1 MTPFIHLKS
10 HSEYSLIDSILDIDT
25 LVKAAVNDKMPAIAI
40 TDRVNL
46 FGLVK
51 FYKKAL
57 EYGIKPIF
65 GADLIL
71 KEDKEFF
78 LMTALCKNQKGYAH
92 LRELISKAYLQGQ
105 VNSIPTIQWE
115 WLQTHREG
123 LIILSGGRHGDMG
136 KAFMT
141 DDMPL
146 AINRLQRWQKYFP
159 DHFYLELQRT
169 HRDGEE
175 NYIQSTLM
183 LAEKFS
189 VPVVATN
196 DVRFMHQAD
205 FEAHEARVCI
215 QSSRVLND
223 PKRPKNYS
231 DQQYFKTAAEMAEL
245 FSDIP
250 EALQNTVEIAK
261 RCTVELAL
269 DKAYLPQ
276 FPLPSGVE
284 LQKYF
289 EEKAYAGLSERL
301 INVLAV
307 VQIADVSDTT
317 HDLPLSQNVT
327 GDLPLSQN
335 VTGDLPLSQ
344 DVTGAARVSERYHDR
359 LAFELNVINQMG
371 FSGYFLIVADFIAWA
386 KKNNI
391 PVGPGRGSGAGSLV
405 AYSLGIT
412 GLDPIEHELLF
423 ERFLNPERVSMPDF
437 DIDFCMDNRDRVID
451 YVADK
456 YGRDAVSQIITYG
469 TMAAR
474 AVVRDVGRV
483 LGFPYG
489 FVDKIAKLI
498 PFEIGITLEKA
509 LVQEV
514 ELAKLYNTEEEVK
527 TLIDLAKKLEGLA
540 RNAGKHAA
548 GVVIAPT
555 KLTDFAP
562 LYCEAGS
569 NHIVTQF
576 DKDDAEAVGLVKFD
590 FLGLRTLTIIQWAV
604 DSINARTCQ
613 QLNIDNIP
621 LDDAKTFAFLKTCA
635 TTAVFQF
642 ESRGMKD
649 LIRRI
654 QPDCFDELTAIGA
667 LYRPGPLESG
677 MVDDFI
683 NRKQGREKVHYFHP
697 DIESILKPTY
707 GVILYQEQVMQI
719 AQVLSGYSL
728 GGADLLR
735 RAMGKKKPEEMA
747 KQRETFITGA
757 KNRDVD
763 EKIAAHIFDIMEKFS
778 GYGFNKSH
786 SAAYALISY
795 QTAYL
800 KAHYPAEFMAA
811 VLSSDMDNTDK
822 VVSFYH
828 ECQSMELKIV
838 LPNINISDYP
848 FTVNNQG
855 DIKYGLGAIK
865 GVGEAAAKHIVS
877 EREKNGNYRDLF
889 DFCER
894 LNLHTVSRRT
904 IEPLIRSGAMDD
916 FGVNRK
922 TLLASIDKAIKGADQ
937 KHKSTSAGQTDLFA
951 ALLSD
956 EKNPNTDNYILISH
970 EDALEKLEGEKA
982 VLGHYLSGHP
992 IKIYENEIAG
1002 FATCQLK
1009 DLSQH
1014 LGKSVIV
1021 AGLLIDLRR
1030 IITKLGKRMA
1040 VITMEDRTGVVEMTL
1055 FSKIF
1060 DEVSQQLEKNQVFIV
1075 RGKVEEDSFNQ
1086 NMRMLVESIEHL
1098 DIKRSQLAKRLVI
1111 FIKSEDQV
1119 NSFLE
1124 NLQPLIQPF
1133 SGGQCPIHLVYQS
1146 KDAKAKMQLGA
1157 QYSVHPKNVLLAQLK
1172 QLCGEEFVKVGY

>member
-1 MTPFIHLKS
+1 MTPFIHLKT
-10 HSEYSLIDSILDIDT
+10 HSEYSLVDSIVDIDT
-25 LVKAAVNDKMPAIAI
+25 LVTRAVENKMPAIAI

-57 EYGIKPIF
+57 ESGVKPII
-65 GADLIL
+65 GADLII

-78 LMTALCKNQKGYAH
+78 LLTALCKNQKGYAN

-105 VNSIPTIQWE
+105 VNGIPTISWE
-115 WLQTHREG
+115 WLIAAREG
-123 LIILSGGRHGDMG
+123 LIILSGGRHGDIG
-136 KAFMT
+136 KALLA
-141 DDMPL
+141 DDMTL
-146 AINRLQRWQKYFP
+146 ATERLARWQTHFP
-159 DHFYLELQRT
+159 SDFYLELQRT
-169 HRDGEE
+169 NRDSEE
-175 NYIQSTLM
+175 SYLQLALK
-183 LAEKFS
+183 LAEKHQM
-189 VPVVATN
+189 PVVATN
-196 DVRFMHQAD
+196 DVRFMAAD
-205 FEAHEARVCI
+205 DFDAHEARVCI
-215 QSSRVLND
+215 QSSRVLQD
-223 PKRPKNYS
+223 SKRPKNYS
-231 DQQYFKTAAEMAEL
+231 NQQYFKTAAEMTAL

-261 RCTVELAL
+261 RCTVEMKLGEAH
-269 DKAYLPQ
+269 LPQ
-276 FPLPSGVE
+276 FPLPIGVS

-289 EEKAYAGLSERL
+289 EDKAVEGMQERL
-301 INVLAV
+301 KSTPNRARDVAV
-307 VQIADVSDTT
+307 YE
-317 HDLPLSQNVT
+317 
-327 GDLPLSQN
+327 
-335 VTGDLPLSQ
+335 
-344 DVTGAARVSERYHDR
+344 ER
-359 LAFELNVINQMG
+359 LKLELNVIHNMG
-371 FSGYFLIVADFIAWA
+371 FSGYFLIVADFIRWA
-386 KKNNI
+386 KDNNI

-412 GLDPIEHELLF
+412 GLDPIEHDLLF

-451 YVADK
+451 YVANK

-469 TMAAR
+469 TMAAK

-483 LGFPYG
+483 LSFPYG
-489 FVDKIAKLI
+489 FVDRIAKLI

-509 LVQEV
+509 LTQEA
-514 ELAKLYNTEEEVK
+514 ELAKLYNTEDDVR

-548 GVVIAPT
+548 GVVIAST

-569 NHIVTQF
+569 NHVVTQF

-604 DSINARTCQ
+604 DAINARNSNSMLNPLVAIEVGAPATTQ
-613 QLNIDNIP
+613 ARSEYLNIETIP
-621 LDDAKTFAFLKTCA
+621 LDDAKTFALLKSCA

-683 NRKQGREKVHYFHP
+683 NRKQGVEKVHYFHP
-697 DIESILKPTY
+697 DIQSILTPTY

-747 KQRETFITGA
+747 KQRDSFVNGA
-757 KNRDVD
+757 KNRGVD
-763 EKIAAHIFDIMEKFS
+763 EKIAAHIFDLMEKFS

-828 ECQSMELKIV
+828 ECQSMKLTV
-838 LPNINISDYP
+838 LLPNINVSNFP
-848 FTVNNQG
+848 FAVNDHG
-855 DIKYGLGAIK
+855 EIKYGLGAIK
-865 GVGEAAAKHIVS
+865 GVGEAAAKHIVE
-877 EREKNGNYRDLF
+877 EREKHGIYRDLF

-894 LNLHTVSRRT
+894 LDLHKVSRRT

-916 FGVNRK
+916 FKVNRK
-922 TLLASIDKAIKGADQ
+922 TLLASVDKAMKGAEQ
-937 KHKSTSAGQTDLFA
+937 KNKSQAAGQDDLFGVMS
-951 ALLSD
+951 LE
-956 EKNPNTDNYILISH
+956 EKKSSVPEYIIVAH
-970 EDALEKLEGEKA
+970 EDLLEKLEGEKA
-982 VLGHYLSGHP
+982 TAGHYLTGHP
-992 IKIYENEIAG
+992 IKIYENELSHFTTTNLAG
-1002 FATCQLK
+1002 
-1009 DLSQH
+1009 LSKQ
-1014 LGKSVIV
+1014 LGKSVTV
-1021 AGLLIDLRR
+1021 AGLLIGLRR
-1030 IITKLGKRMA
+1030 VITKQGRRMA
-1040 VITMEDRTGVVEMTL
+1040 ILTFEDRSGVVEMTL
-1055 FSKIF
+1055 FSKLF
-1060 DEVSQQLEKNQVFIV
+1060 DEAAPYLEKNQVYIMH
-1075 RGKVEEDSFNQ
+1075 GKVEEDNFNHSV
-1086 NMRMLVESIEHL
+1086 RIVVESIEHL
-1098 DIKRSQLAKRLVI
+1098 DVKRGLLAKRLVI
-1111 FIKSEDQV
+1111 FVESESHVEKLLSD
-1119 NSFLE
+1119 L
-1124 NLQPLIQPF
+1124 PLMIQPF
-1133 SGGQCPIHLVYQS
+1133 CGGHCPIQVVY
-1146 KDAKAKMQLGA
+1146 KTNDAKAKIQLGDKF
-1157 QYSVHPKNVLLAQLK
+1157 SVHPKNALLAQLK
-1172 QLCGEEFVKVGY
+1172 QLCGEAYVKVGY